1 MRSPSSQEVRPVLR
15 VNIPLHVSGLWF
27 PVTKCSLINSGSLG
41 AGVNLEIKLIA
52 QPLYDGRQTLILNN
66 KEHFIEHYGYIL
78 RNTGARPVGIYAET
92 PMRPGAGFAVSSA
105 ASIATAVILQIV
117 SGIRKTIEKMLW
129 PAHEA
134 EIMMSTGLGDVLAE
148 YYGGAEI
155 RVRPG
160 APGIGLVE
168 HIPFDSSYRIVVAD
182 LGMSIGTP
190 RMLAEITDKE
200 YGYARSLYSSL
211 LKEPSIED
219 LFTYSNMFTRK
230 IFDYSMVDDILAPI
244 KNIVQ
249 GYYLK
254 KSALVVLVDK
264 RDAETVAEHLFSK
277 GLKPVITKIS
287 MEGVRIVYSR
297 EPSEKRESIDKR
309 ENS

>member
-1 MRSPSSQEVRPVLR
+1 MRSPSLPGTKPSLKVEV
-15 VNIPLHVSGLWF
+15 PLHVSGLWF

-52 QPLYDGRQTLILNN
+52 QPLYSGRKTIILND
-66 KEHFIEHYGYIL
+66 KEFFTEHYGYIL
-78 RNTGARPVGIYAET
+78 RNTGSRPVGVYAET
-92 PMRPGAGFAVSSA
+92 PMRPGAGFAISSA
-105 ASIATAVILQIV
+105 ASIATAIILQIV

-148 YYGGAEI
+148 YSGGAEI

-182 LGMSIGTP
+182 LGLSLGTP
-190 RMLAEITDKE
+190 KMLSEITEKE
-200 YGYARSLYSSL
+200 YSYARSLYSSL

-219 LFTYSNMFTRK
+219 LFSYSNMFTRK
-230 IFDYSMVDDILAPI
+230 IFDYSVVDDILSPI
-244 KNIVQ
+244 RRLVQ

-254 KSALVVLVDK
+254 KSALVILVDK

>member
-1 MRSPSSQEVRPVLR
+1 MRSPDLLRAKLNLKVEV
-15 VNIPLHVSGLWF
+15 PLHVSGLWF

-52 QPLYDGRQTLILNN
+52 QPLYGDRQTIILND
-66 KEHFIEHYGYIL
+66 KEFFTEHYGYIL
-78 RNTGARPVGIYAET
+78 RNTGSRPVGVYAET

-105 ASIATAVILQIV
+105 ASIATAIILQII

-148 YYGGAEI
+148 YSGGAEI

-182 LGMSIGTP
+182 LGLSLGTP
-190 RMLAEITDKE
+190 KMLSEITEKE

-219 LFTYSNMFTRK
+219 LFSYSNMFTRK
-230 IFDYSMVDDILAPI
+230 IFDYSVVDDILSPVRRL
-244 KNIVQ
+244 VQ

-254 KSALVVLVDK
+254 KSALVILVDK
-264 RDAETVAEHLFSK
+264 RDVETVAEHLFSK

-287 MEGVRIVYSR
+287 MEGVRVVYSR
-297 EPSEKRESIDKR
+297 EPPEKRESIDKR